1 MFISQ
6 FPNLQGSTQDSDTFD
21 LYEYLDYSWGL
32 VFMHPADFTPVC
44 TTELGR
50 AANLADEFEKR
61 NVKLCGFSCNDGDSH
76 KVNSWCGKPPLV
88 ERTFRNTLRLISHR
102 SLLLSLWWQGWIED
116 IKCATGGEVTLW
128 VWFWLLPI
136 TCHSG
141 TFMDET
147 YTLSF
152 YTRILVHCFA
162 IQIENTQSSWEW

>member
-1 MFISQ
+1 MGGPGLNDK

-76 KVNSWCGKPPLV
+76 KVN
-88 ERTFRNTLRLISHR
+88 N
-102 SLLLSLWWQGWIED
+102 
-116 IKCATGGEVTLW
+116 
-128 VWFWLLPI
+128 
-136 TCHSG
+136 
-141 TFMDET
+141 
-147 YTLSF
+147 
-152 YTRILVHCFA
+152 
-162 IQIENTQSSWEW
+162 